1 MSVMGPAEILREL
14 VAIASPSAV
23 SNAPLIAYVEG
34 LLQEHGWTTQRVAY
48 EDASGNEKI
57 NLIAVPE
64 PFAGA
69 LPKVELAFVCHT
81 DTVPFR
87 KEWEGALRLE
97 ERDGKLHGCG
107 ACDVKGSLACL
118 LAAALEVN
126 AKELKNPVALALTA
140 DEEIGCVGATK
151 MLGAGAIA
159 PRMAVI
165 CEPTSLH
172 PATAGKGYGLAQ
184 IKVTGVEAHSALPG
198 KGVSAIAV
206 AAQMVY
212 AITEWG
218 RAEAELEDWLFDPP
232 RTTFN
237 VGLMQGGTAKN
248 IIPGECGMT
257 VEWRPVPGEDAA
269 RGGERLQ
276 GLAREIEARNASCRV
291 EVEVLRADTG
301 FARAEGS
308 KLGPLLAKML
318 GREERGISF
327 GSEATRFARVAQE
340 VVVIGP
346 GDMYTAH
353 SDRECVS
360 IAELTEWTECM
371 KKLMRG
377 TEG

>member
-1 MSVMGPAEILREL
+1 MTDPMEILREL
-14 VAIASPSAV
+14 VRIASPSAV
-23 SNAPLIAYVEG
+23 SNAPLIALVKQMLDG
-34 LLQEHGWTTQRVAY
+34 SGWVTRPVTY
-48 EDASGNEKI
+48 KDGGGKEKI
-57 NLIAVPE
+57 NLIVVPE
-64 PFAGA
+64 QHAEA
-69 LPKVELAFVCHT
+69 LPKVDLVFVCHT

-87 KEWEGALRLE
+87 AEWEGALRLE

-118 LAAALEVN
+118 LAAALSVDGKKLTK
-126 AKELKNPVALALTA
+126 AVALVLTA
-140 DEEIGCVGATK
+140 DEEIGCIGA
-151 MLGAGAIA
+151 MRLLDAGAIA

-184 IKVTGVEAHSALPG
+184 VRVTGKEAHSAFPE

-206 AAQMVY
+206 AAQMVS
-212 AITEWG
+212 AIAGLE
-218 RAEAELEDWLFDPP
+218 RAAGEIEDGLFAPP
-232 RTTFN
+232 RTIFN

-248 IIPGECGMT
+248 IIPGECTMT

-269 RGGERLQ
+269 RGGRRLQ
-276 GLAREIEARNASCRV
+276 GLAREIEARNVGCRI
-291 EVEVLRADTG
+291 EVEVLRADAG
-301 FARAEGS
+301 FTRAEGS
-308 KLGPLLAKML
+308 KLGPMLAEML
-318 GREERGISF
+318 GREEKGISF

-340 VVVIGP
+340 VVVVGP

-360 IAELTEWTECM
+360 IAELTEWTECV